1 MYIESLIHGNVSPEV
16 CLLTACLSVVQL
28 IGHFTDSQGAAQ
40 LQDKLESIL
49 KPRALTEAE
58 RAGSRS
64 LLVAPGSSYI
74 HSVHHPN
81 PAEVNNAVVY
91 HVYLGDVTDYATR
104 AAIQMFEQIAN
115 EPAFDQLRTKE
126 QLGYIVQSSVTM
138 RTGELGWKVL
148 IQSERDPVHVE
159 SRIENFITSM
169 SGILDKMT
177 EEDFAKNRQSLIS
190 KREEKAKNLG
200 EETRKY
206 WNRVTDQYYEFGR
219 RELIR
224 PCFCPMGQ
232 ERGGYS

>member
-1 MYIESLIHGNVSPEV
+1 LPDITSADVQAFAKELFQRMYIEALIHGNVDAE
-16 CLLTACLSVVQL
+16 
-28 IGHFTDSQGAAQ
+28 GAAK
-40 LQDKLESIL
+40 LQNTIETIL

-64 LLVAPGSSYI
+64 LIVPPGSSLI
-74 HSVHHPN
+74 HSIPHPN

-91 HVYLGDVTDYATR
+91 HLYLGDVTDFALR
-104 AAIQMFEQIAN
+104 AALQLFEQIAN

-126 QLGYIVQSSVTM
+126 QLGYIVQTSVTM

-159 SRIENFITSM
+159 SRIENFIGNMT
-169 SGILDKMT
+169 GILDKMT
-177 EEDFAKNRQSLIS
+177 GEEFAKNRQSLIS

-219 RELIR
+219 REFRYLHHA
-224 PCFCPMGQ
+224 
-232 ERGGYS
+232 